1 MSEIQ
6 TMGRIISTI
15 CFIGIWLLSLWWA
28 ICHSKDINR
37 NSHIEVFVSRV
48 WILIHIIAV
57 IIYFV
62 WCWKS

>member
-6 TMGRIISTI
+6 TMGKIISII
-15 CFIGIWLLSLWWA
+15 CLIGIWLLSLWWA

-37 NSHIEVFVSRV
+37 NSHIEVFVSRA

-62 WCWKS
+62 WSWRS

>member
-6 TMGRIISTI
+6 ELGRIISVI
-15 CFIGIWLLSLWWA
+15 CLIGIWLFSLWWA
-28 ICHSKDINR
+28 IFHSENINR

-48 WILIHIIAV
+48 WILIHIIVV

-62 WCWKS
+62 WCWIS

>member
-6 TMGRIISTI
+6 TMGRIISMI
-15 CFIGIWLLSLWWA
+15 CLICIWLLSLLWA

-37 NSHIEVFVSRV
+37 NSHTEVFVSRV

-62 WCWKS
+62 WCWNS

>member
-6 TMGRIISTI
+6 TMGRIISMI
-15 CFIGIWLLSLWWA
+15 CLIGIWLLSLLWA

-37 NSHIEVFVSRV
+37 NSHTEVFGSRV
-48 WILIHIIAV
+48 WILIHIIAA

-62 WCWKS
+62 WCWNS

>member
-6 TMGRIISTI
+6 TMGRIISII
-15 CFIGIWLLSLWWA
+15 CLIGIWLFSLWWA
-28 ICHSKDINR
+28 ICHSEDINR

-62 WCWKS
+62 

>member
-6 TMGRIISTI
+6 TMGRIISMI
-15 CFIGIWLLSLWWA
+15 CLICIWLLSLLWA

-37 NSHIEVFVSRV
+37 NSHTEVFVSIV

-57 IIYFV
+57 IIYLV
-62 WCWKS
+62 WCWNS